1 MLARNLGNGPDQS
14 WQPRKRPTQQS
25 NRLSPMCAAHVAGE
39 GVRFPRLKLCSD
51 PWNLCCA
58 RGELRVP
65 SVSLVKLQCSLEPLC
80 SGERNVLSASLREDG
95 KGEGSLRRRDR
106 HAAPTR
112 MPLVLSNGKLSRP
125 SPSVCLLSLY
135 LSELAVSSELWPVC
149 SQGPFNSLFP
159 LKALSIPIVQGLA
172 CKSWEMVF

>member
-1 MLARNLGNGPDQS
+1 MS
-14 WQPRKRPTQQS
+14 
-25 NRLSPMCAAHVAGE
+25 
-39 GVRFPRLKLCSD
+39 
-51 PWNLCCA
+51 
-58 RGELRVP
+58 
-65 SVSLVKLQCSLEPLC
+65 
-80 SGERNVLSASLREDG
+80 VLSASLREDD
-95 KGEGSLRRRDR
+95 KGEGSLRQAGQT
-106 HAAPTR
+106 HAAPTW

>member
-1 MLARNLGNGPDQS
+1 MLAVQRRCHRSATIVFKAMLVCNSRLDSIYNCHYRCAMLARNLGTGPDQS

-39 GVRFPRLKLCSD
+39 GVKFPRLKLCSD

-80 SGERNVLSASLREDG
+80 SGERSVLSASLREDG
-95 KGEGSLRRRDR
+95 KGEGSLRQ
-106 HAAPTR
+106 AGQT
-112 MPLVLSNGKLSRP
+112 
-125 SPSVCLLSLY
+125 C
-135 LSELAVSSELWPVC
+135 C
-149 SQGPFNSLFP
+149 SDAD
-159 LKALSIPIVQGLA
+159 ALGAL
-172 CKSWEMVF
+172 